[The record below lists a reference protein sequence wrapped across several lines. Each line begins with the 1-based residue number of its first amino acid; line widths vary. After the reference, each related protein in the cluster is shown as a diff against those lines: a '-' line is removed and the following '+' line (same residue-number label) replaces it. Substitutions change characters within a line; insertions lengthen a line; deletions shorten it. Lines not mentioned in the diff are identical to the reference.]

1 MSNVELIIERFS
13 NLQFDKSPII
23 IITGPTG
30 IGKSSL
36 ALSLAKKIDGII
48 INADSMQIYKELKI
62 LSSQPIEED
71 KKFISHYLYGI
82 RSIVEKFS
90 VMEWLGLVNETL
102 NIVSVKKKIPILV
115 GGTGLYIRSA
125 IEGVSKIPI
134 INNKFLE
141 KSKRLFNTVGILE
154 FRKIVRKIDSDFV
167 IKNIDKHRLIRA
179 HSVFLQT
186 GINISKWHKN
196 SERFNLSNNYF
207 CILLEQERE
216 KIYENC
222 EKRFDDFIYKGAVDE
237 VQLLIEKNFDRSL
250 PGFKCLGVIWILK
263 YLEKKI
269 SLQDAILLSKR
280 DTRRYVK
287 RQLTWLRHNFNPDLI
302 IQT

>member
-141 KSKRLFNTVGILE
+141 KSKRLFNSVGILE

-186 GINISKWHKN
+186 GINISKWHEN

-216 KIYENC
+216 KIYKNC

-237 VQLLIEKNFDRSL
+237 VRLLIEKKFDRSL

-302 IQT
+302 IQI